1 MASREPA
8 VRDLLD
14 DLARWQAA
22 GDRFALATVVETSSS
37 APLPPG
43 SAVAVHP
50 DGTVLGSVSG
60 GCVEGAVVETC
71 REVLAGAEP
80 RTVRY
85 GYSDADAFEVGLTC
99 GGTIFVFIEAVEP
112 DGDLDLAAI
121 AGTVDAEEPVARATV
136 VHGDR
141 PLGGSLTVWPD
152 RMSGGLGPEKLD
164 RAVADAAR
172 GMLAVGESAQR
183 RFGEDGTR
191 LEDDLAVFVESFAPR
206 PRMIVFG
213 ATDYAT
219 ELAGIGRFLGFHV
232 TVCDARE
239 VFATAA
245 RFPEADEV
253 VVDWPHRYLRATR
266 VDARSVICVLTH
278 DPKFDVPALLAAFE
292 TDAAFIGV
300 MGSRTTHEDRL
311 DRLRG
316 AGATEEQLARLH
328 SPVGLDL
335 GGRTP
340 AETAVSI
347 AAEIVAE
354 RWGGSGRALRTTD
367 GHIHA

>member
-1 MASREPA
+1 MMFGQSCI
-8 VRDLLD
+8 
-14 DLARWQAA
+14 
-22 GDRFALATVVETSSS
+22 
-37 APLPPG
+37 
-43 SAVAVHP
+43 VHP

-71 REVLAGAEP
+71 REVLGGGAA

-99 GGTIFVFIEAVEP
+99 GGVIHVFVEAVEP
-112 DGDLDLAAI
+112 DGDLDVGAI
-121 AGTVDAEEPVARATV
+121 AATVDAEAPVARATV
-136 VHGDR
+136 VAGER

-152 RMSGGLGPEKLD
+152 RTAGGLGDPGLD
-164 RAVADAAR
+164 RAAIDAAR
-172 GMLAVGESAQR
+172 GLLAAGDTAQR

-191 LEDDLAVFVESFAPR
+191 LQDDVTVFVESFLPR
-206 PRMIVFG
+206 PRMLVFG

-253 VVDWPHRYLRATR
+253 VVDWPHRYLRATQ
-266 VDARSVICVLTH
+266 VDARTVICVLTH

-300 MGSRTTHEDRL
+300 MGSRATHEDRL
-311 DRLRG
+311 DRLRE
-316 AGATEEQLARLH
+316 AGATDDQLARLH